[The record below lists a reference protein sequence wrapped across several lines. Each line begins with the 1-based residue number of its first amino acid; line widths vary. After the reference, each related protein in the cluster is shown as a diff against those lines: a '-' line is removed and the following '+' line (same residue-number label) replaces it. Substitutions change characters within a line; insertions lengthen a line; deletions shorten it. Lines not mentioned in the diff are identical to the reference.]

1 MTEKEKQLND
11 FINSYWQ
18 YFLDLENEFANTQK
32 YVAFDMCNK
41 DTYSIEYLKLFQ
53 AVCSEID
60 VLGKEIL
67 HYFEPEFKAD
77 GMETIKHWGYGIT
90 QYLRE
95 SLSAPVL
102 FAGKI
107 RLDPWA
113 KFGYEKYKVTDK
125 NGQISTRYRME
136 TGCVQPKWW
145 REYNQVKHARTSC
158 GDDGRVNY
166 QRANF
171 GNLIQAFA
179 ALYILEQFYMDVL
192 IKEAKPYYPDR
203 DCKLFFPYYDDEDH
217 DVETEMSLAGAI

>member
-1 MTEKEKQLND
+1 MTEKEKKLD
-11 FINSYWQ
+11 SFINSYWK

-41 DTYSIEYLKLFQ
+41 NTYSIEFLKLFQ

-67 HYFEPEFKAD
+67 HYFEPEFKIN
-77 GMETIKHWGYGIT
+77 GMETIRHWGYGIT
-90 QYLRE
+90 QYVPE

-102 FAGKI
+102 FDGKV

-113 KFGYEKYKVTDK
+113 KFGCEKFSNKK
-125 NGQISTRYRME
+125 NATCYRLKE
-136 TGCVQPKWW
+136 NCAYPTWW
-145 REYNQVKHARTSC
+145 SDYNKVKHTRTSC
-158 GDDGRVNY
+158 DEDGRVNY
-166 QRANF
+166 QRANL

-179 ALYILEQFYMDVL
+179 ALYIVEQFYMDVL

-203 DCKLFFPYYDDEDH
+203 DCKLFSPYYDNEDH
-217 DVETEMSLAGAI
+217 DINTEMSLAGAI